1 MKCMWNNTAYFLMVK
16 VKVQD
21 RRSFSIPIPLGVVDE
36 WFEALADIVRIGETA
51 LRFVP
56 ISLEANA
63 RKQMN
68 WIRTLS
74 PSRMISIANIFFRDL
89 SHHKGLEVVNVETGD
104 VQVKIHLR

>member
-1 MKCMWNNTAYFLMVK
+1 MVK

-21 RRSFSIPIPLGVVDE
+21 RRNFSIPIPLGVVDE

-56 ISLEANA
+56 ISLETNA
-63 RKQMN
+63 RKQIN

-74 PSRMISIANIFFRDL
+74 PSWMVRTLNVFLRDM
-89 SHHKGLEVVNVETGD
+89 SHHKGLEVVNVETGE
-104 VQVKIHLR
+104 VQVKIYLR